1 MSSMDIGI
9 DLGTTSVIIYSKEE
23 GVVLNEPS
31 VVAVKRKT
39 EEVAAVGAGAYQML
53 GKAPDRLQVIKP
65 MSDGVISD
73 YSATEVMIKFFLQK
87 VFGSSIIKPRVCLC
101 VPSRITG
108 VESRAVVD
116 SAVSAGARKVY
127 LIEEPVAA
135 ALGAGLDITH
145 PNGTMIVDIGGGTT
159 DIAVLSLNGIVT
171 KHSNKMAGNK
181 LDEIIIKHMKD
192 FHSLLIGEQTAQH
205 IKTQVGCACPR
216 EEDCEVQVKGRNLL
230 TGLPQMIT
238 VGWKEIYGAIKDAV
252 EEIAHAAQQVI
263 ERTPPELVGDVFEN
277 GIVMTGGG
285 SLLHGMDTLLTERT
299 HISARVAEDPI
310 HCVARGTSMAF
321 DYLDKLYDGFVDTGI
336 KMK

>member
-1 MSSMDIGI
+1 MDIGI
-9 DLGTTSVIIYSKEE
+9 DLGTTTVIIYCKDE
-23 GVVLNEPS
+23 GAVLSEPS

-39 EEVAAVGAGAYQML
+39 EEVVAVGEEAYKML
-53 GKAPDRLQVIKP
+53 GKAPDRLEVIKP

-87 VFGSSIIKPRVCLC
+87 VFGGSILKPRVCLC
-101 VPSRITG
+101 VPSQITG

-145 PNGTMIVDIGGGTT
+145 PNGTMIVDVGGGTT

-171 KHSNKMAGNK
+171 KHSIKVAGNK
-181 LDEIIIKHMKD
+181 LDDMIIKHMKD
-192 FHSLLIGEQTAQH
+192 FHSLLIGEQTARQ
-205 IKTQVGCACPR
+205 IKTEVGCAYPR
-216 EEDCEVQVKGRNLL
+216 EDDKEVLVRGRNLL
-230 TGLPQMIT
+230 TGLPQQIT
-238 VGWKEIYGAIKDAV
+238 VGWKEIYGAIKDPID
-252 EEIAHAAQQVI
+252 EIVHAAQQVI

-277 GIVMTGGG
+277 GMVLTGGG
-285 SLLHGMDTLLTERT
+285 SLLHGLDTLLTEKTR
-299 HISARVAEDPI
+299 IQARIADDPI